1 MALGFLFY
9 ALKPLVAASE
19 PLLGLTEYLA
29 YINLALGLFNLI
41 PGYPLDGGR
50 VLRAIVWAITNNLRR
65 ATLVAANV
73 GRFFG
78 FLFIF
83 VGVWQIFSGNFGGA
97 WIALIG
103 WFLES
108 AATAQ
113 LQQTT
118 LQALLAGHHVS
129 QAMQSHFE
137 SVPADLTLQR
147 LVDEHVLGRG
157 IRCFLI
163 KRGDGAV
170 GLTTLHRIKEVPQS
184 QWETTT
190 VAQIMVPLE
199 QLKRIKPEA
208 ELWTALEEMAHD
220 GVNQLP
226 VMRDGQIVG
235 MLSRENII
243 TFLGTLHA
251 MER

>member
-1 MALGFLFY
+1 
-9 ALKPLVAASE
+9 
-19 PLLGLTEYLA
+19 
-29 YINLALGLFNLI
+29 
-41 PGYPLDGGR
+41 
-50 VLRAIVWAITNNLRR
+50 
-65 ATLVAANV
+65 
-73 GRFFG
+73 
-78 FLFIF
+78 
-83 VGVWQIFSGNFGGA
+83 
-97 WIALIG
+97 
-103 WFLES
+103 
-108 AATAQ
+108 
-113 LQQTT
+113 
-118 LQALLAGHHVS
+118 
-129 QAMQSHFE
+129 MQSHFE